1 MTSLPPTLIGES
13 APMRELRRLITIVA
27 PAKIAVLIEGATG
40 TGKELVAAML
50 HHESRRDGAFVAF
63 NVCAVGETMFED
75 ALFGHVRGA
84 YTGALGESLGFLREA
99 NGGSAFFDEI
109 GGLGAP
115 MQAKLLRALE
125 TGVFRPIGASRDAQ
139 SDFRTIAA
147 TNEHVED
154 LVSDGRLRGDLAHR
168 LSGVVLYAPTLAE
181 RVEDIP
187 MLAEYFARGTRM
199 TPGACRLLQD
209 RAWPGNVREL
219 KQVVDAATI
228 FARGTLDADAVSTAL
243 AHRSRRTVARAAA
256 ATITIESD
264 TGPDWIIAERARMT
278 RLLDAAAWSAER
290 VASDLGVH
298 RSTLYRRL
306 KRLGITLPPAP
317 YVIPRSEPTR
327 ELTSRPRS
335 QPLDRDARF
344 LAFGSE

>member
-1 MTSLPPTLIGES
+1 MTRLPAALIGES
-13 APMRELRRLITIVA
+13 EPIRELRRLITTVA

-50 HHESRRDGAFVAF
+50 HRESGRDGAFVAF

-109 GGLGAP
+109 GGLGAS

-147 TNEHVED
+147 TNERAGD
-154 LVSDGRLRGDLAHR
+154 LVAEGRLRGDLAHR
-168 LSGVVLYAPTLAE
+168 LSGVVLYVPTLAE

-187 MLAEYFARGTRM
+187 MLAEYFARGARVTS
-199 TPGACRLLQD
+199 GACRLLQD
-209 RAWPGNVREL
+209 RAWTGNVREL
-219 KQVVDAATI
+219 KQVIDAAVI
-228 FARGTLDADAVSTAL
+228 FARGALDADAVSTAL
-243 AHRSRRTVARAAA
+243 AHRSRRTASAAA
-256 ATITIESD
+256 NSALDAMSAA
-264 TGPDWIIAERARMT
+264 PPADWLHAERARMT
-278 RLLDAAAWSAER
+278 CLLDAAAWSAER
-290 VASDLGVH
+290 VAADLGVH

-306 KRLGITLPPAP
+306 KRLGITLPPPAYTP
-317 YVIPRSEPTR
+317 
-327 ELTSRPRS
+327 RPR
-335 QPLDRDARF
+335 RDFIRV
-344 LAFGSE
+344 

>member
-1 MTSLPPTLIGES
+1 MTHGSVNLVGES
-13 APMRELRRLITIVA
+13 APIRELRRLIRAVA
-27 PAKIAVLIEGATG
+27 PARIAVLIEGDTG

-50 HHESRRDGAFVAF
+50 HRESGRDGAFVAF

-125 TGVFRPIGASRDAQ
+125 SGVFRPIGASRDAQ

-154 LVSDGRLRGDLAHR
+154 LVAAGRLRSDLAHR
-168 LSGVVLYAPTLAE
+168 LSGIVLAVPPLAE
-181 RVEDIP
+181 RVEDIS
-187 MLAEYFARGTRM
+187 MLAEHFARGVPVTV
-199 TPGACRLLQD
+199 GARRLLED
-209 RAWPGNVREL
+209 RAWSGNVREL
-219 KQVVDAATI
+219 KQVVDAALVFSRTV
-228 FARGTLDADAVSTAL
+228 LDADAISTAL
-243 AHRSRRTVARAAA
+243 AHRSRRAPERV
-256 ATITIESD
+256 
-264 TGPDWIIAERARMT
+264 ERAEQSASSDWLTVERQRVT
-278 RLLDAAAWSAER
+278 RLLDVADWNAER
-290 VASDLGVH
+290 VAADLGVH

-306 KRLGITLPPAP
+306 KRLGIVLPPAMCVP
-317 YVIPRSEPTR
+317 GFARARASG
-327 ELTSRPRS
+327 
-335 QPLDRDARF
+335 RDLAR
-344 LAFGSE
+344 